1 MKKFKWLATLF
12 TGMAILL
19 GVTTPVH
26 AVNGTLTIT
35 PSTHSGRMEFR
46 RAGAT
51 QNSYEDYM
59 ILNINGEPVFC
70 LEPSIEVFQGAYVGR
85 EFNDVERINANI
97 QIDKATFN
105 RLTLITYYGYKVN
118 PNHKNYH
125 YTQALIWE
133 TLGSRAV
140 SFNGT
145 LSMSEYQAWKA
156 NVLNNV
162 NNFKQVSSFHGQS
175 HTLKV
180 GESITLTDNYNVI
193 QNLFVP
199 AENGGYKFVRNGNQ
213 LTITATPNAADGRF
227 TFSQFRDN
235 RIHGASIIFR
245 KAGSQTVGSFKLRDP
260 QGTFVNLTAIKN
272 GIIRIHK
279 TSELDGQSI
288 EGVEFAI
295 VNKATG
301 QELSRQKTDK
311 SGVIIFRDLPAN
323 VDYIV
328 KETKVANGYLNKR
341 VSKEHRLQ
349 PGQEFTMTFTNEPTT
364 AITSQATAEQG
375 GKAVYA
381 HENQIEK
388 VNLDRLIKGRDYK
401 VVSTQYDKATG
412 KALSH
417 QEKTF
422 RAVDR
427 KHTLSFTY
435 KAPSDLQVRWCR
447 ITLRNIRVASYSA
460 FQ

>member
-1 MKKFKWLATLF
+1 MKIFKWLATLF

-26 AVNGTLTIT
+26 AVNGTLTLN
-35 PSTHSGRMEFR
+35 PSSESGEMRFSGPSGNTWE
-46 RAGAT
+46 
-51 QNSYEDYM
+51 QYM
-59 ILNINGEPVFC
+59 ILRVNGEAVFC
-70 LEPSIEVFQGAYVGR
+70 LEPAVEAIAGAYVGR
-85 EFNDVERINANI
+85 EFNANEYVNANVQINAETRT
-97 QIDKATFN
+97 K
-105 RLTLITYYGYKVN
+105 LSLITYYGYKVN
-118 PNHKNYH
+118 PTDKNYS
-125 YTQALIWE
+125 YTQALVWE
-133 TLGSRAV
+133 TTGARAT
-140 SFNGT
+140 SFSGT
-145 LSMSEYQAWKA
+145 LSMGEYQSWKA
-156 NVLNNV
+156 NVLNKV
-162 NNFKQVSSFHGQS
+162 NNYKSEASFTGQS
-175 HTLKV
+175 HTIKV
-180 GESITLTDNYNVI
+180 GESITLTDTNNVI
-193 QNLFVP
+193 QNMFIP
-199 AENGGYKFVRNGNQ
+199 AENGGYRFVRNGNQ

-227 TFSQFRDN
+227 TFAQHRDSV
-235 RIHGASIIFR
+235 IHGTSIIFR
-245 KAGSQTVGSFKLRDP
+245 RAGSQTVASFKLGDP
-260 QGTFVNLTAIKN
+260 QFAHVNLTAIKN

-279 TSELDGQSI
+279 TSELDGSAI

-301 QELSRQKTDK
+301 RELSRQKTDK
-311 SGVIIFRDLPAN
+311 NGVIIFRDLPAN

-328 KETKVANGYLNKR
+328 KETKVANGYLNKL

-349 PGQEFTMTFTNEPTT
+349 PGQELTMTFTNEPTT

-375 GKAVYA
+375 GKEVYA

-401 VVSTQYDKATG
+401 IVSTQYDKATG

-435 KAPSDLQVRWCR
+435 KAPSEFAGTV
-447 ITLRNIRVASYSA
+447 V
-460 FQ
+460 

>member
-1 MKKFKWLATLF
+1 MKIFKWLATLF

-26 AVNGTLTIT
+26 AVNGTLTLN
-35 PSTHSGRMEFR
+35 PSSESGEMRFSGPSGNTWE
-46 RAGAT
+46 
-51 QNSYEDYM
+51 QYM
-59 ILNINGEPVFC
+59 VLRVNGEAVFC
-70 LEPSIEVFQGAYVGR
+70 LEPAVEAIAGAYVGR
-85 EFNDVERINANI
+85 EFNANEYVNANV
-97 QIDKATFN
+97 QISRDTLN
-105 RLTLITYYGYKVN
+105 RLNHITYFGYKQN
-118 PNHKNYH
+118 PTDKNYS
-125 YTQALIWE
+125 YTQALVWE
-133 TLGSRAV
+133 TTGARAT
-140 SFNGT
+140 SFSGT
-145 LSMSEYQAWKA
+145 LSMGEYQSWKA
-156 NVLNNV
+156 NVLNKV
-162 NNFKQVSSFHGQS
+162 NNFKNNASFDGQS

-245 KAGSQTVGSFKLRDP
+245 KAGSQTVGSFKLSDP
-260 QGTFVNLTAIKN
+260 QSTFVNLTAIKN

-279 TSELDGQSI
+279 TSELDGSAI

-301 QELSRQKTDK
+301 RELSRQKTDK

-412 KALSH
+412 KAFSH

-435 KAPSDLQVRWCR
+435 KAPSDFAG
-447 ITLRNIRVASYSA
+447 TLV
-460 FQ
+460 

>member
-1 MKKFKWLATLF
+1 MKIFKWLATLF

-19 GVTTPVH
+19 GVTTQVH
-26 AVNGTLTIT
+26 AVNGTLTT
-35 PSTHSGRMEFR
+35 TSSNYQGRMEFR

-51 QNSYEDYM
+51 QNTWEDYM
-59 ILNINGEPVFC
+59 ILRINGEPVFC
-70 LEPSIEVFQGAYVGR
+70 LEPSLYAYSGAYVGK
-85 EFNDVERINANI
+85 EFGNTEYINQYI
-97 QIDKATFN
+97 QIDVNKLRQITF
-105 RLTLITYYGYKVN
+105 ISHFGYKVN
-118 PNHKNYH
+118 PSDKNYH
-125 YTQALIWE
+125 YTQALVWE
-133 TLGSRAV
+133 TLGYAAQ
-140 SFNGT
+140 SFTGS
-145 LSMSEYQAWKA
+145 LSMGEYQAWKA
-156 NVLNNV
+156 NVLNRV
-162 NNFKQVSSFHGQS
+162 NNYKNISSFNGES
-175 HTLKV
+175 HTIKV
-180 GESITLTDNYNVI
+180 GESITLTDNFNVI
-193 QNLFVP
+193 QNLVIP
-199 AENGGYKFVRNGNQ
+199 AENGGYRFVRNGNQ

-235 RIHGASIIFR
+235 RIHGASIVYR
-245 KAGSQTVGSFKLRDP
+245 KAGSQTVGSLKLQDP
-260 QGTFVNLTAIKN
+260 QSTFVNLTAIKN

-301 QELSRQKTDK
+301 RELSRQKTDK
-311 SGVIIFRDLPAN
+311 NGVIIFRDLPAN

-328 KETKVANGYLNKR
+328 KETKVANGYLNKL

-364 AITSQATAEQG
+364 AITSQATAEKG

-435 KAPSDLQVRWCR
+435 KAPSDFAG
-447 ITLRNIRVASYSA
+447 TLV
-460 FQ
+460 